1 MKFLRRRQRSTHA
14 RAAQWIL
21 LLAALA
27 LVFPRFLAAQ
37 AGPTG
42 SLHGT
47 VLDPSG
53 GAVANASVQVI
64 PSGGTT
70 ALTTTSNATGG
81 YNLNNLPAG
90 TYTVQVS
97 VTGFAAFEKDMV
109 VVGAGRAVQLDI
121 SLTIQQQK
129 EQVTVAG

>member
-1 MKFLRRRQRSTHA
+1 MPG
-14 RAAQWIL
+14 AALWIL
-21 LLAALA
+21 LLASLA
-27 LVFPRFLAAQ
+27 LVFPRILAAQ

-70 ALTTTSNATGG
+70 ALSRRRSNATGG
-81 YNLNNLPAG
+81 YNLNNVPAG
-90 TYTVQVS
+90 NVHGAES
-97 VTGFAAFEKDMV
+97 LSAGFAAFERDMV
-109 VVGAGRAVQLDI
+109 AVGAGRATC
-121 SLTIQQQK
+121 SWTSR
-129 EQVTVAG
+129 